1 MQILYITFTKRKCQ
15 LPFFIDSFGQSS
27 PCSFGCCLKCM
38 VGDFPGRYLCTSTR
52 VHLSQK
58 RMRWR
63 RIEPSQEGS
72 SQGRPFG
79 KPPADQRKWHPPINK
94 NQLFQ
99 KSSIT
104 VFDKLFNWKHWWGW
118 STPVLCHLCHGV
130 SFPVKFNGTLEFIA
144 SSMGFNNPGVLWK
157 RLVAVCQKHEQR
169 AIFNCH

>member
-72 SQGRPFG
+72 SQGRPFD
-79 KPPADQRKWHPPINK
+79 KPPADQRKWHPSINK
-94 NQLFQ
+94 N
-99 KSSIT
+99 
-104 VFDKLFNWKHWWGW
+104 KLCFRKVLSWFLTSYSTGSMW
-118 STPVLCHLCHGV
+118 STPVLCHLCHEV
-130 SFPVKFNGTLEFIA
+130 SFPVKCNGSLEFIA
-144 SSMGFNNPGVLWK
+144 SSVG
-157 RLVAVCQKHEQR
+157 
-169 AIFNCH
+169 